1 MTAEYADATVDAV
14 NKAITALVEFART
27 VARTQ
32 STIQESPDDFSYL
45 WRWSCELSM
54 FRPRARAMITPRD
67 ILAWATGRGIAI
79 EPFEF
84 DALLKIDAA
93 YLENLPKPKGR

>member
-1 MTAEYADATVDAV
+1 VTAEYAAAVVSAV

-32 STIQESPDDFSYL
+32 STIQEPPDEFSYL
-45 WRWSCELSM
+45 WRWICELSM
-54 FRPRARAMITPRD
+54 FRPRARTMISPRD
-67 ILAWATGRGIAI
+67 ILAWATGCGVTI

-84 DALLKIDAA
+84 DALLKLDAA
-93 YLENLPKPKGR
+93 YLENLPKQKGR